1 MPATVDDT
9 GIQLHFLQKDW
20 TNFLRFCLV
29 LQNTQHYKIINS
41 NIAVQLRTMYLPG
54 KFLFVTFFL
63 KLLFWGCMT

>member
-41 NIAVQLRTMYLPG
+41 NIAVQLRTI
-54 KFLFVTFFL
+54 
-63 KLLFWGCMT
+63 

>member
-1 MPATVDDT
+1 MPNMSETLIHAMPATVDDT

-41 NIAVQLRTMYLPG
+41 NIAVQLRTMYLSSC
-54 KFLFVTFFL
+54 
-63 KLLFWGCMT
+63 LLRSF